1 MSSTQCAHPEITE
14 TRFCLTKETRAVLDS
29 GLTLFGPLDDEHC
42 VTFSNVFL
50 FFSHFKILFSHFL
63 HL

>member
-42 VTFSNVFL
+42 VTFSNVF
-50 FFSHFKILFSHFL
+50 
-63 HL
+63 